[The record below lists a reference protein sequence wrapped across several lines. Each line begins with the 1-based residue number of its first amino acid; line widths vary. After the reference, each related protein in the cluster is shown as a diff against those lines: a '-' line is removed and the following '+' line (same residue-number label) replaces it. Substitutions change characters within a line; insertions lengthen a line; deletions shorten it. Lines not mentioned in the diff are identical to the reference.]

1 MKRRY
6 ILCLVLV
13 LFVAGMRVEWF
24 AAILLATN
32 AIVRLY
38 KAYQ

>member
-6 ILCLVLV
+6 ILCLALV
-13 LFVAGMRVEWF
+13 LFIAGLRVEWF

-32 AIVRLY
+32 ALVRLY
-38 KAYQ
+38 RIYQ